1 MSSYEE
7 LKEKFQTIGE
17 KLAQAIKENKPYEKL
32 LDELISCVSEMEET
46 PEAKEEW
53 KCLEQE
59 TNQMFKRLEE
69 RGF

>member
-7 LKEKFQTIGE
+7 LKEKYKTIGE
-17 KLAQAIKENKPYEKL
+17 KLNKAIKENKPWEKL
-32 LDELISCVSEMEET
+32 LDELTSCVSEMEET
-46 PEAKEEW
+46 PEAKAEW

-59 TNQMFKRLEE
+59 NNQMFKWLEE